1 MMAPVGMYTT
11 RRKAQKIDQTVDRNV
26 ASLIRHEIIVAAQR
40 LLNGERGTG
49 RRICVGSAS
58 GHHAQGP
65 IAVDMAVGDAIYCD
79 THYGRTSALLSNFFQ
94 RSPPQ
99 VIHRN

>member
-1 MMAPVGMYTT
+1 VTSLAPRSI
-11 RRKAQKIDQTVDRNV
+11 RR
-26 ASLIRHEIIVAAQR
+26 LIRHEIVVAAER
-40 LLNGERGTG
+40 LLDSERGTS
-49 RRICVGSAS
+49 RRIRVGSAS